1 MHPHSRGRTRALVA
15 STVLAVG
22 AALAGVATAPT
33 ASAADPVTINLL
45 GINDFHGRID
55 PAITVRWAYEIQH
68 LRDQAVTPSTGSLL
82 VGAGDLIGASLFN
95 SAIADDQPTID
106 VMNEIGLDASS
117 VGNHEFDKG
126 WDDLKNRVLGGD
138 PTDPT
143 NASWDYL
150 GANVYQKGTQT
161 PVLPA
166 YETYDEGGVTVG
178 VIGAVTQETSSLVSP
193 GGISTLDFGPV
204 VPALNRVAAQLSDG
218 NDANGEADVI
228 VAVVHAGAVDG
239 TKGYDQEVAQGGEFA
254 DMATNLSPQV
264 NAVFQGHTHQTYV
277 YDAPVTGADTATRP
291 MLQTGSYGTNIGQVV
306 LTVDPGTGQVQSYT
320 AANNA
325 VPTTGDNSTYI
336 AQYPD
341 VLTPIDTTVTAAK
354 ANGDAVGNTPVGS
367 ITADV
372 TTAFTGGTYTNGTYT
387 GGTRDDRAS
396 ESTLGDLVA
405 NALRDGL
412 PADMGHA
419 DLGITN
425 PGGLRNELRFAG
437 DTAGNPAN
445 TDGVVTYAE
454 ANNVLPFVNN
464 IWTVD
469 LKGSDLKRVL
479 EQQWQP
485 AGASRP
491 FLNLGLSDNVQVT
504 LDPSRPEGQ
513 RVTSVNLDGKPL
525 DPDRTYT
532 VCTFS
537 FLGTGGDN
545 FTAFTS
551 GTPHDTG
558 LVDRDL
564 WIHYL
569 QGHPDLGPDFAR
581 QEVDESGMPAF
592 VKGGQHVSF
601 TLGKLDLT
609 SQGSP
614 VNTSVNVYAKSP
626 TSASRTLLGTFPV
639 TDGGVSVDLDVPA
652 DLPANSPLSVVATPS
667 MTTVGRSPTPSAITS
682 ATITGPVTYAHD
694 FEVHVTV
701 DPAESHGVVS
711 LYAGTYGY
719 IGTTPQVVNGSAD
732 ILVHPNGLP
741 PGEHSL
747 LVRYSGDRTHAGSS
761 TVLAVTVGKATPS
774 MSVSAPTTV
783 RARHTR
789 AKVTTHIGGAGVPV
803 TGRVLVRAGG
813 RSYLATVAGG
823 KATVR
828 LAPFARPGIRTVR
841 VTYLG
846 DDRYRT
852 LTQRVSIKVVR

>member
-1 MHPHSRGRTRALVA
+1 MHPLSRGRARALVA
-15 STVLAVG
+15 FTALALG
-22 AALAGVATAPT
+22 AALAGVATAPSAT
-33 ASAADPVTINLL
+33 AADPVTINLL

-95 SAIADDQPTID
+95 SAIAQDQPTID

-138 PTDPT
+138 PSNPT

-204 VPALNRVAAQLSDG
+204 VPAINRVAAQLSDG
-218 NDANGEADVI
+218 NAGNGEADVI

-254 DMATNLSPQV
+254 DMANNLSPEV

-277 YDAPVTGADTATRP
+277 YDAPVTGGDTSTRP

-306 LTVDPGTGQVQSYT
+306 LSVDPATGQVQSYT

-341 VLTPIDTTVTAAK
+341 VLTPIDNTVTAAK
-354 ANGDAVGNTPVGS
+354 VNGDAVGNTPVGS

-372 TTAFTGGTYTNGTYT
+372 TTAFTGGAYTNGTYS

-464 IWTVD
+464 IWTVA

-485 AGASRP
+485 TGASRP

-504 LDPSRPEGQ
+504 LDPSQPEGQ
-513 RVTSVNLDGKPL
+513 RVTSVRINGKPL
-525 DPDRTYT
+525 DAARTYT

-551 GTPHDTG
+551 GTSHDTG

-564 WIHYL
+564 WIGYL
-569 QGHPDLGPDFAR
+569 QHHPSLGPDFAR
-581 QEVDESGMPAF
+581 QEVNESGMPTYVA
-592 VKGGQHVSF
+592 GGDHVAF
-601 TLGKLDLT
+601 TLSRLDLT

-614 VNTSVNVYAKSP
+614 ANTSVTAYAG
-626 TSASRTLLGTFPV
+626 TASGRVELGTFPV
-639 TDGGVSVDLDVPA
+639 TGGSATVDLTVPA
-652 DLPANSPLSVVATPS
+652 SVAPNSPLTVVADPS
-667 MTTVGRSPTPSAITS
+667 GTTVGKTTLPTVVTATADPITYGT
-682 ATITGPVTYAHD
+682 AGA
-694 FEVHVTV
+694 VHVTI
-701 DPAESHGVVS
+701 DPAQATGEVTVLDGTRQLGTATLSGGSATVALGATALKPGSHGLTVS
-711 LYAGTYGY
+711 YAGDSSNPAASTAVSVKVAKA
-719 IGTTPQVVNGSAD
+719 TPALKVSVSPQTIRV
-732 ILVHPNGLP
+732 
-741 PGEHSL
+741 
-747 LVRYSGDRTHAGSS
+747 DRTRPSVTVRLSAPGHTVHGKVVVRTGGRQYVATLADGVATVKLQPYRSTGAKQVSVSYLGNTTDKAVSS
-761 TVLAVTVGKATPS
+761 TVQ
-774 MSVSAPTTV
+774 
-783 RARHTR
+783 
-789 AKVTTHIGGAGVPV
+789 
-803 TGRVLVRAGG
+803 
-813 RSYLATVAGG
+813 
-823 KATVR
+823 
-828 LAPFARPGIRTVR
+828 VR
-841 VTYLG
+841 V
-846 DDRYRT
+846 RR
-852 LTQRVSIKVVR
+852 